1 MNNTIESIMAFINE
15 NTTLLICI
23 CLFLIVILVIY
34 LIETSIK
41 SKKISKRI
49 EEENKITEKLVE
61 KHNDEIE
68 KETVLAEDLETP
80 KEVVQ
85 ESNVIEDKNET
96 NIFNEIKKEEVKE
109 PKEIDVI
116 YKNNQKLSEILF
128 DEIEKQPSGKLDDSI
143 VKKEEIIKENSST
156 KELDEIMKKLNN
168 YK

>member
-1 MNNTIESIMAFINE
+1 MNNTVESIMAFINE

-96 NIFNEIKKEEVKE
+96 NIFNEIKK
-109 PKEIDVI
+109 
-116 YKNNQKLSEILF
+116 
-128 DEIEKQPSGKLDDSI
+128 
-143 VKKEEIIKENSST
+143 KK
-156 KELDEIMKKLNN
+156 
-168 YK
+168 

>member
-1 MNNTIESIMAFINE
+1 MNNTVESIMAFINE

-116 YKNNQKLSEILF
+116 YKNNKKLSEILF